1 MSGIGGM
8 VNTQEVIDLCAKHSI
23 YPEIKVVPV
32 WEINSVYQK
41 LDSENKTGLRY
52 VLDPRT
58 PERGCS
64 NRFKKLRSTN
74 GTFPYS
80 LHFGRRCKRDLLGPL
95 LL

>member
-52 VLDPRT
+52 VLDLENT
-58 PERGCS
+58 LNE
-64 NRFKKLRSTN
+64 
-74 GTFPYS
+74 
-80 LHFGRRCKRDLLGPL
+80 DAVQQVQ
-95 LL
+95 